1 MFVKLWTISELLSE
15 ITYTHVYLYY
25 NVIILDKVIKV
36 EILMEQALKLQV
48 YYLTQLVI
56 TFINIFRKNIVT

>member
-1 MFVKLWTISELLSE
+1 MNNFELLSE

-36 EILMEQALKLQV
+36 EILMEQALKITGVLSDPTR
-48 YYLTQLVI
+48 YYIYKYISQKT
-56 TFINIFRKNIVT
+56 

>member
-1 MFVKLWTISELLSE
+1 MSK

-36 EILMEQALKLQV
+36 EILME
-48 YYLTQLVI
+48 
-56 TFINIFRKNIVT
+56 